1 MSDVPTVAFSLRRLP
16 VSTRDRLTALAMYLT
31 VRASGVRIPVEDVA
45 AEALARGLDVM
56 EAEIRAALNGK
67 LDKHP

>member
-16 VSTRDRLTALAMYLT
+16 AATRDRLTGLAMYLT
-31 VRASGVRIPVEDVA
+31 VRADGVRIPVEDVA

-56 EAEIRAALNGK
+56 EAEIRAAFTNPNGVPK
-67 LDKHP
+67 